1 MIGCS
6 RLLPRALKIGG
17 QYRCEESYGEKLPKR
32 VTRCRRL
39 PHRKSDML
47 SRGKEAAVRERA
59 RYDKETV
66 VAINV
71 SPHISMA
78 SAKQTRWPVSM

>member
-1 MIGCS
+1 
-6 RLLPRALKIGG
+6 
-17 QYRCEESYGEKLPKR
+17 
-32 VTRCRRL
+32 
-39 PHRKSDML
+39 ML

-78 SAKQTRWPVSM
+78 SAKQTGWPVSSVLG